1 MLLIKDHKFNIP
13 HYNPAPHFGTFDQA
27 FLKEIE
33 NHSNSR
39 VYVRLIF
46 YNFFIFRFGEL
57 VFNSHSLYIYLL
69 EF

>member
-13 HYNPAPHFGTFDQA
+13 HCNPAPHFGTFNQA

-33 NHSNSR
+33 NYSNSR

-57 VFNSHSLYIYLL
+57 VLYSQSLDTYSLV
-69 EF
+69 F